1 MDILPSPLQNQ
12 AALEDF
18 FSRMFQDILAGRV
31 TLESVLLVGGFFGA
45 FFLLAAL
52 SIVFGK
58 KPTGFLPKHPVT
70 WLTTPSRISQLLDA
84 AVSQRS
90 KVRVSF
96 HHQDKP
102 TRSTDGVLL
111 EAGPRTLKLELSSV
125 RNANQAWV
133 GRTLELAFRLR
144 LPEQPEVQSTFGFMS
159 GIEHVSKDADGV
171 VRLTISRPQRLELN
185 QNRQHLRVEVPDK
198 YVRSLQLW
206 TEDEVRRRGDPN
218 DPDTWGD
225 PSFSLDHDG
234 SQDLL
239 LENLSGGGA
248 RVQLTPETLHR
259 RHLPIRLGQQY
270 FMRITLADVDFG
282 GHRTHYLLSR
292 LVKCYDDCA
301 SRLDL
306 SLGLGFVAQG
316 APVQAPLTGL
326 NWTLVN
332 RDFGVPVI
340 DDWVFGLHLEL
351 YRNKGIA

>member
-1 MDILPSPLQNQ
+1 MDILPSPLHNQ
-12 AALEDF
+12 AAMEDF

-31 TLESVLLVGGFFGA
+31 TLESVLLVCGFFGA

-52 SIVFGK
+52 SIIFGK
-58 KPTGFLPKHPVT
+58 KPAGFLPSHPAT
-70 WLTTPSRISQLLDA
+70 WLTAPARIAQLLDA

-96 HHQDKP
+96 HHHEKP

-125 RNANQAWV
+125 RNANQDWV

-144 LPEQPEVQSTFGFMS
+144 LPEQPEIQSTFAFTS

-171 VRLTISRPQRLELN
+171 VRLTIARPQRLELN
-185 QNRQHLRVEVPDK
+185 QNRQHLRVEVPEK

-206 TEDEVRRRGDPN
+206 TEDEVRSRGDAN

-234 SQDLL
+234 SHDLL

-248 RVQLTPETLHR
+248 RVQMTPETLHR
-259 RHLPIRLGQQY
+259 RYLPIRLGQQY
-270 FMRITLADVDFG
+270 F
-282 GHRTHYLLSR
+282 
-292 LVKCYDDCA
+292 
-301 SRLDL
+301 
-306 SLGLGFVAQG
+306 
-316 APVQAPLTGL
+316 
-326 NWTLVN
+326 
-332 RDFGVPVI
+332 
-340 DDWVFGLHLEL
+340 
-351 YRNKGIA
+351 